1 VLWTRGIGLEGR
13 VPETVEGPAV
23 FGPDG
28 GAGVP
33 ELRLQELA
41 SRVDEAAAV
50 GFDGGIVAGER
61 AVEGAAGCAGDED
74 VTWRG
79 RGRAAQRDL
88 GEEAAGE
95 GGQRTDGGKVHD

>member
-1 VLWTRGIGLEGR
+1 MRWRSWNGLEGT

-23 FGPDG
+23 FRPDG

-33 ELRLQELA
+33 ELRLQKLSAGE
-41 SRVDEAAAV
+41 DEAAAV
-50 GFDGGIVAGER
+50 GFDRGVVAGEG
-61 AVEGAAGCAGDED
+61 AIDGAAGGAGDEG
-74 VTWRG
+74 VSWGG

-95 GGQRTDGGKVHD
+95 GG